1 MMRKRILLLSGIGF
15 GAGLLYFL
23 NRGGREADHEA
34 RQSNGAVQR
43 DSDSSLDGAGHA
55 DDGGGRSNRS
65 KGSASSRASIG
76 QDSIGMSGNG
86 KEQDNLIIDDQGTDQ
101 FEASHI
107 LKKIRDTAFES
118 SDEKLALALGRP
130 AEEIEA
136 WTNGSGII
144 DGDVVMKARGLA
156 IQRGIEI

>member
-1 MMRKRILLLSGIGF
+1 MKKRILLLSGIGF
-15 GAGLLYFL
+15 GAGLLYLL
-23 NRGGREADHEA
+23 NRGGRTANWEA
-34 RQSNGAVQR
+34 RQIAGAVPR
-43 DSDSSLDGAGHA
+43 DSDASAVDAG
-55 DDGGGRSNRS
+55 GERSN
-65 KGSASSRASIG
+65 GSSGGAVSQG
-76 QDSIGMSGNG
+76 SIGMSGNG
-86 KEQDNLIIDDQGTDQ
+86 QEQANLIIDDQGTDQ

>member
-1 MMRKRILLLSGIGF
+1 MMRKRILLLSGIGL

-23 NRGGREADHEA
+23 NRGGRAADHEA

-43 DSDSSLDGAGHA
+43 DSDSSLDGAGQNVDA
-55 DDGGGRSNRS
+55 GAERSNRS
-65 KGSASSRASIG
+65 NGSAMS

-86 KEQDNLIIDDQGTDQ
+86 NEKDNLIIDDQGTDQ

>member
-1 MMRKRILLLSGIGF
+1 MKKRILLLSGIGL
-15 GAGLLYFL
+15 GAGLLYLL
-23 NRGGREADHEA
+23 NRGGRTANREA
-34 RQSNGAVQR
+34 RQIAGAVPR
-43 DSDSSLDGAGHA
+43 DSDASSMGARHA
-55 DDGGGRSNRS
+55 VDAAGERSNGS
-65 KGSASSRASIG
+65 NGSATS
-76 QDSIGMSGNG
+76 QDSIGVSGNG

-101 FEASHI
+101 FEAAHI

-136 WTNGSGII
+136 WTSGSGII
-144 DGDVVMKARGLA
+144 DGDVVMKARGFA

>member
-23 NRGGREADHEA
+23 NRGGRAADREA
-34 RQSNGAVQR
+34 RQIKGVEER
-43 DSDSSLDGAGHA
+43 DAAASWDGADNAVGA
-55 DDGGGRSNRS
+55 
-65 KGSASSRASIG
+65 GSATSR
-76 QDSIGMSGNG
+76 DSIGMSGNG
-86 KEQDNLIIDDQGTDQ
+86 KAQDNLIIDDQGTDQ
-101 FEASHI
+101 FEASNI

-144 DGDVVMKARGLA
+144 DGDAMMKARGLA
-156 IQRGIEI
+156 IQRGIEIE